1 MRISSVFTSPDLS
14 DPDLRNA
21 SVRLVDLD
29 EDSVDSLIA
38 TLKIRDTLLF
48 FVEDGRPPLID

>member
-1 MRISSVFTSPDLS
+1 VRISSVFTSPDLS